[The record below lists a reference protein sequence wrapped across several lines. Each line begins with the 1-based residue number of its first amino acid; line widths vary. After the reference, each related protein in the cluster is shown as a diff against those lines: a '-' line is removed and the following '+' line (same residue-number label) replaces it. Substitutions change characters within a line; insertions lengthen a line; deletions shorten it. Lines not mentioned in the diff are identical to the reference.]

1 MDLYGFLSLPLPEG
15 NLRAFG
21 VVRTHVKLP
30 QGYWPSLSVHVLLY
44 AAAGSSLTFP
54 EVTPERDLQD
64 GEFVA
69 FEIEP
74 GMHAWPQRDA
84 EGRLTGGVHLLVTNK
99 AVVPRLNAI
108 LPSGCMR
115 VTPEYL
121 KKASDIFT
129 RTGHVGVLGCAED
142 QWAAFSAVQHALQ
155 GRAAMGKT
163 VAVIMHKSAL
173 PFDELG

>member
-1 MDLYGFLSLPLPEG
+1 VDLYSFLDLSLPEG

-21 VVRTHVKLP
+21 VVRTHVRLP

-54 EVTPERDLQD
+54 EVTPERDLQN

-74 GMHAWPQRDA
+74 GMHVWPQRDA
-84 EGRLTGGVHLLVTNK
+84 DERPTGGFHLLVTSRS
-99 AVVPRLNAI
+99 ALPSLNAI
-108 LPSGCMR
+108 MTSSCMR

-129 RTGHVGVLGCAED
+129 RTGHVGVLGCVED
-142 QWAAFSAVQHALQ
+142 QWPAFSAVQHALQ
-155 GRAAMGKT
+155 ARAAMGRT
-163 VAVIMHKSAL
+163 VVVIMHKSAL
-173 PFDELG
+173 PFDALG